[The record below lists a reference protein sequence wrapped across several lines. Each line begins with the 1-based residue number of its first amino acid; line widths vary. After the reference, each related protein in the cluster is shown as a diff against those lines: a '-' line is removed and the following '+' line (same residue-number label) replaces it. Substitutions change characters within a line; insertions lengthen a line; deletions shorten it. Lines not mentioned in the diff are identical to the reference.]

1 MSTERVVIDTN
12 VLVSFLLRH
21 GSMPWRAVRLSL
33 EVGELVM
40 SDAKYDELRDVL
52 RRRKFD
58 AYVARDLRESFLE
71 NLSAAASFVVIR
83 ERVRACVDPTDDK
96 FLEAAINGSAGILV
110 TGDRDL
116 LAMRSFRDVLIL
128 TPTAYVRLAE
138 GG

>member
-40 SDAKYDELRDVL
+40 SDATYDELRDVL

-83 ERVRACVDPTDDK
+83 ERVRACVDPTD